1 MTHHQFALLTVAY
14 CLVCGFSLWLASRI
28 LP

>member
-1 MTHHQFALLTVAY
+1 MSLDDVFALIACYWLI
-14 CLVCGFSLWLASRI
+14 CGFSLWLASRI